1 MKICIVDGYSTG
13 ATLTR
18 RLRDLGVNC
27 IHVQS
32 EPRTNEYLQRSFR
45 PDDYSMDFG
54 YTADIPALAGQLA
67 TLGISRVVA
76 GSESGVTLAET
87 LAQQLGLPTNTPGGR
102 PARRDKA
109 LMYQTAQ
116 RAGLDVPQG
125 TTAGSPAA
133 AAAWFTASGLTEAV
147 VKPLASA
154 ATDGVRFCQTPEE
167 IAHATEAILA
177 KPNIFGQRNTAVIIQ
192 ERLSGDEYYIN
203 SVSSGGAH
211 RIAEIWRYTKRASD
225 GPMPLYDYEEP
236 VALHTAEAKLLKSY
250 TCRVLDALG
259 IQESAAHTEVM
270 LTARGPVLI
279 ETGAR
284 LGGATSPDIIDKYLG
299 TSQTALLA
307 ATLVDP
313 RTLLDFDDQ
322 LTSWPGRIRNVE
334 FINPTPGRA
343 SAEAAGTVATLPSA
357 IAVCS
362 SITPGEPLERTSDLT
377 SSPGYVYLA
386 AESQSIIDRDY
397 TLLRQW
403 EREGLHIR

>member
-32 EPRTNEYLQRSFR
+32 EPHTNGYLQRSFR
-45 PDDYSMDFG
+45 LDDYSLDFG
-54 YTADIPALAGQLA
+54 YTADIHALAGQLA

-76 GSESGVTLAET
+76 GSESGVTLAEM
-87 LAQQLGLPTNTPGGR
+87 LAQQLGLPTNTPAGL

-109 LMYQTAQ
+109 LMYQTAESV
-116 RAGLDVPQG
+116 GLDVPQG
-125 TTAGSPAA
+125 TTAGGPAA
-133 AAAWFTASGLTEAV
+133 AAEWFTASGLTEAV

-154 ATDGVRFCQTPEE
+154 ATDGVCFCRTPEE
-167 IAHATEAILA
+167 MARATEAILA
-177 KPNIFGQRNTAVIIQ
+177 KPNIFGQRNTAVIVQ

-211 RIAEIWRYTKRASD
+211 RIAEIWRYTKRVSD

-236 VALHTAEAKLLKSY
+236 VAPHTSEAEILKAY
-250 TCRVLDALG
+250 TCSVLDALG

-270 LTARGPVLI
+270 LTTRGPVLI

-284 LGGATSPDIIDKYLG
+284 LGGATSPDIVDKHLG

-307 ATLVDP
+307 AALVNP

-322 LTSWPGRIRNVE
+322 RTSWSGLIRNVE
-334 FINPTPGRA
+334 FINPAPGRA
-343 SAEAAGTVATLPSA
+343 SADAASTVATLPTA

-362 SITPGEPLERTSDLT
+362 SITPGELLESTSDLT

-386 AESQSIIDRDY
+386 AEDQSNIDRDY

-403 EREGLHIR
+403 ERDGLHIQ

>member
-13 ATLTR
+13 AALTR
-18 RLRDLGVNC
+18 RLRDLGVEC
-27 IHVQS
+27 IHIQS
-32 EPRTNEYLQRSFR
+32 EPRTNDYLQRSFH
-45 PDDYSMDFG
+45 PDDYTRDFG
-54 YTADIPALAGQLA
+54 YTDDIHALAGQLA

-87 LAQQLGLPTNTPGGR
+87 LAQQLGLPTNTPDR
-102 PARRDKA
+102 RAARRDKA
-109 LMYQTAQ
+109 LMYRTAECSE
-116 RAGLDVPQG
+116 LDVPQG
-125 TTAGSPAA
+125 TTADTPEAA
-133 AAAWFTASGLTEAV
+133 AEWFTASGLLEAV

-154 ATDGVRFCQTPEE
+154 ATDGVRFCRTPEE
-167 IAHATEAILA
+167 ISHATEAILT

-192 ERLSGDEYYIN
+192 ERLTGDEYYIN
-203 SVSSGGAH
+203 SVSSGGNH
-211 RIAEIWRYTKRASD
+211 RIAEIWRYTKQASD
-225 GPMPLYDYEEP
+225 GPMPVYDYEEP
-236 VALHTAEAKLLKSY
+236 VAPHTAEAKLLKAY

-322 LTSWPGRIRNVE
+322 HTSWSGRIRNVE

-343 SAEAAGTVATLPSA
+343 SADAAGTVATLPST

-362 SITPGEPLERTSDLT
+362 SITPGQALEPTSDLT

-386 AESQSIIDRDY
+386 AEDQSTIDRDY
-397 TLLRQW
+397 ALLRQW
-403 EREGLHIR
+403 ERQGLHIQ